1 MDQLCRLTEVAEP
14 PVEPGLTQ
22 TRPVGPVAAAVV
34 GTVTLLV
41 ALLSIEALWTACR
54 GTHAQAHT
62 AQTTGFNVHDISS
75 LWGHDREEELQI
87 ITI

>member
-1 MDQLCRLTEVAEP
+1 MDQLCRLTEVAES

-34 GTVTLLV
+34 GTVTLLF

-54 GTHAQAHT
+54 DTHTRTSTHT
-62 AQTTGFNVHDISS
+62 HTHTHTNTHS
-75 LWGHDREEELQI
+75 
-87 ITI
+87 